1 MNIEHLILCVA
12 TLLFGIGCW
21 ATYNDNIKNSIWY
34 YPLGVSLGTITAT
47 LWFYVCTLLPDK
59 NKVYVYSLFWDTIM
73 VMVYYGLPILFFGV
87 KLDKIT
93 AVGSTLILAGI
104 MVLKFKTNAP

>member
-1 MNIEHLILCVA
+1 
-12 TLLFGIGCW
+12 
-21 ATYNDNIKNSIWY
+21 
-34 YPLGVSLGTITAT
+34 
-47 LWFYVCTLLPDK
+47 
-59 NKVYVYSLFWDTIM
+59 M